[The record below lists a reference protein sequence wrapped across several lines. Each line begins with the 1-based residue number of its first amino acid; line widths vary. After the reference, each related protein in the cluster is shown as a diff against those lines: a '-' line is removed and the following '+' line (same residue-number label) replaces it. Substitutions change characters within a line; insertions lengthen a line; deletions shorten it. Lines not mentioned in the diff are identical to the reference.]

1 MSHLIKK
8 GKHHLIYFRVIKTNI
23 TPPLFIEVPEP
34 IQDNQRLC
42 IYVLRVSIL
51 PLCTILI
58 FDLLQV
64 PALSVV
70 FLCFSFQYFKN
81 DAYSPTLL
89 IFSLFYFKVPGHLRT
104 INSPIYG
111 KEDNKLD
118 IIKDK
123 YEIDDSDLN
132 TNTQTDNVYEEISDE
147 NSINMDPRYI
157 NTSPIHDV

>member
-1 MSHLIKK
+1 M
-8 GKHHLIYFRVIKTNI
+8 KHHLISFCVLKTNI

-34 IQDNQRLC
+34 IQENERLC

-64 PALSVV
+64 PALRVV
-70 FLCFSFQYFKN
+70 FFVFHFSISNNY
-81 DAYSPTLL
+81 AYSFTLL
-89 IFSLFYFKVPGHLRT
+89 IFILFYFKIPGHLRT
-104 INSPIYG
+104 INSPLYG
-111 KEDNKLD
+111 KEDQKLD
-118 IIKDK
+118 IIEDK
-123 YEIDDSDLN
+123 NEIDDSDLN
-132 TNTQTDNVYEEISDE
+132 TNTQIDNVYEEISNE